1 METNDAQLVIYLGA
15 LIRTV
20 VALHDL
26 INNKMEQK
34 ERERVSD
41 MHDAEDTVDG
51 GVGVDED
58 AMKKKKEEE
67 EKESNDKENDKS
79 VSNKKK

>member
-1 METNDAQLVIYLGA
+1 M
-15 LIRTV
+15 
-20 VALHDL
+20 HDL

-58 AMKKKKEEE
+58 AMKKKKKRG
-67 EKESNDKENDKS
+67 EK
-79 VSNKKK
+79 

>member
-1 METNDAQLVIYLGA
+1 
-15 LIRTV
+15 
-20 VALHDL
+20 
-26 INNKMEQK
+26 MEQK

-51 GVGVDED
+51 GVGADEE